1 MNMIRLLFK
10 SLKGAVFSS
19 LTLIVVL
26 GAALLTL
33 NYVISQYMYIRLAGD
48 MLERAGI
55 GGGLHFINTS
65 PYDEENQAQLDKLI
79 EELSESGE
87 AEKTVVPLSADVYIG
102 GIPYRLELYDADI
115 YPAMYGAPYEGS
127 WPEEG
132 ETDCGVLCGVRPGDA
147 PVGGIVTATSVNPGS
162 DAELKVRI
170 TGALG
175 YPPMCFRT
183 GFYSS
188 SPENMTADKFFADD
202 RTLYMPYSDG
212 TARFIAESFNGGNA
226 PPVSSGLIFLSG
238 DVSAGRFEEIR
249 QALEKHAKVTPTD
262 DILSGTRAQVSSNLR
277 RLLPLP
283 LFLLSVTSLAYISVA
298 VLGLYRRRADFTVYS
313 MQGCSGRRMLLLA
326 CAPAALTLLLTDAAV
341 IAASLVLK
349 DKAAVGS
356 FTLPGLVFGAQN
368 IILTLAASAALFAA
382 VVIIA
387 ARSVGRFS
395 PAEQLRQARE

>member
-1 MNMIRLLFK
+1 MNMIRLFFK

-65 PYDEENQAQLDKLI
+65 PYDRENQAQLDKLI

-147 PVGGIVTATSVNPGS
+147 PVGGIVTATSVKPGS
-162 DAELKVRI
+162 DEELKVRV
-170 TGALG
+170 TGGLG
-175 YPPMCFRT
+175 
-183 GFYSS
+183 
-188 SPENMTADKFFADD
+188 
-202 RTLYMPYSDG
+202 
-212 TARFIAESFNGGNA
+212 
-226 PPVSSGLIFLSG
+226 
-238 DVSAGRFEEIR
+238 
-249 QALEKHAKVTPTD
+249 
-262 DILSGTRAQVSSNLR
+262 
-277 RLLPLP
+277 
-283 LFLLSVTSLAYISVA
+283 
-298 VLGLYRRRADFTVYS
+298 
-313 MQGCSGRRMLLLA
+313 
-326 CAPAALTLLLTDAAV
+326 
-341 IAASLVLK
+341 
-349 DKAAVGS
+349 
-356 FTLPGLVFGAQN
+356 
-368 IILTLAASAALFAA
+368 
-382 VVIIA
+382 
-387 ARSVGRFS
+387 
-395 PAEQLRQARE
+395 